1 MQEHSVLLVEVNLEE
16 FNLQTLRTGRSFLTY
31 TESRTLPDFN
41 VRKSLT
47 YSMDLPLSIEKR
59 NYMYLEN
66 PKKKLYLYEE
76 TMHQALNIL
85 LSNKTVEPQ
94 WIC

>member
-31 TESRTLPDFN
+31 TESWTLPGFN

-47 YSMDLPLSIEKR
+47 YSMDLPLSIEKK

-66 PKKKLYLYEE
+66 PKEIVFVWGNNAPGTEYIIK
-76 TMHQALNIL
+76 
-85 LSNKTVEPQ
+85 
-94 WIC
+94 